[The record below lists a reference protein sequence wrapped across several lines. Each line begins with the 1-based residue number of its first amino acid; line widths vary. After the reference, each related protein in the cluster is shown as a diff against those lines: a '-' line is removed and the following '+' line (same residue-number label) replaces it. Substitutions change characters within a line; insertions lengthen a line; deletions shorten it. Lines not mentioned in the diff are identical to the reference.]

1 MENTTITYEQF
12 SRLPKWAQHE
22 FTRLRAEL
30 HNARIAAGQASPD
43 RADFYAASLS
53 SQRRDYR
60 PIAGRYDRTVWSPDE
75 DPNRQQQ
82 QGFLTLA
89 TDKGS
94 DGSVSLSV
102 SAPYGTIVV
111 EPCAPNHVRVRVVT
125 D

>member
-1 MENTTITYEQF
+1 MENTTITDAQF

-75 DPNRQQQ
+75 DPNGQQ
-82 QGFLTLA
+82 LTLA

-94 DGSVSLSV
+94 DGPVSLSV
-102 SAPYGTIVV
+102 SAPYGTIMV
-111 EPCAPNHVRVRVVT
+111 EPCASNRIKVRVVT